1 MEWKWSKG
9 ETYKRSK
16 RIFNN
21 ENNQQSEEYYQKEIY
36 EADIKNKQLELSAY
50 SSSLN
55 YDENTWDILNQS
67 LVNKDF
73 RQTNKREET
82 DKKLA
87 DRELVQQCGF
97 NPFLENGNY
106 VDDIAVRDKFLK
118 PINTTTDKI
127 TNN

>member
-55 YDENTWDILNQS
+55 YDENTWDI
-67 LVNKDF
+67 
-73 RQTNKREET
+73 
-82 DKKLA
+82 
-87 DRELVQQCGF
+87 
-97 NPFLENGNY
+97 
-106 VDDIAVRDKFLK
+106 
-118 PINTTTDKI
+118 
-127 TNN
+127 